1 MDRGGKGK
9 WWKFERLVQSFNG
22 IICGNFLRTNLSPKN
37 WITKSLVGP
46 IIVHHKFHIYCQS
59 VTDYNFISTVGCY
72 WLYIWGITCILFL
85 SQVYLIIFFT
95 TVYKRESQNMIFC
108 NSDLQCLERK
118 TVLDLSFFC
127 FSLKIALHWI
137 SSHITQHFRIIKHS
151 EYR

>member
-59 VTDYNFISTVGCY
+59 VTDYNFISTVGWY
-72 WLYIWGITCILFL
+72 WLYHINWRDYLHTILISSLFDF
-85 SQVYLIIFFT
+85 FFT
-95 TVYKRESQNMIFC
+95 TVYKRKRVKIWFSVTQIC
-108 NSDLQCLERK
+108 NVWKEKPYQTSVFLFLFENC
-118 TVLDLSFFC
+118 S
-127 FSLKIALHWI
+127 SLNL
-137 SSHITQHFRIIKHS
+137 
-151 EYR
+151 